1 MNQSLKDD
9 GLLLVFFAHSSIG
22 AWNLLLESIIHG
34 KLQVVS
40 SYSIHTE
47 STTNVLAIGKTSFMS
62 SIIVVCRKLT
72 EQKTAYFEDIIPQSE
87 DNVKSM
93 IDKIP
98 AEKILTIPITDL
110 LIMVYGKVLE
120 TCTQFSELKSYEK
133 DFTPDFKTVIEGSQD
148 FIMRELVSKLTGRN
162 MNLIGPEMAFYLL
175 VRIFYRGKMAAD
187 DAIKITRAITVDL
200 NKLEKDG
207 MITNVGGVT
216 DLTPLQE
223 TNLELKPEELDNAN
237 LYQQLCYLATICQT
251 QGASKVKAILS
262 QSSGNIKTD
271 ELKKIVPLLIKS
283 YRLQINKNVKL
294 DDSEQE
300 ELKILETISDTW
312 GGTKIEGSLDGF
324 IEKK

>member
-9 GLLLVFFAHSSIG
+9 GLLVLFFAHSSIE
-22 AWNLLLESIIHG
+22 AWNLLVESIRG
-34 KLQVVS
+34 AKFKVVS

-47 STTNVLAIGKTSFMS
+47 NTSNVIAKGKTSFMS

-72 EQKTAYFEDIIPQSE
+72 EQKTAYFEDIIPQTE

-120 TCTQFSELKSYEK
+120 TCTQFTELKSYEK
-133 DFTPDFKTVIEGSQD
+133 DFTPDFKTLIEGSQD
-148 FIMRELVSKLTGRN
+148 FIMRELVAKLTGRN

-175 VRIFYRGKMAAD
+175 VRIFYRGKMVAD

-200 NKLEKDG
+200 NKLEKEG
-207 MITNVGGVT
+207 MIIIVGGVT
-216 DLTPLQE
+216 NLTPLQE
-223 TNLELKPEELDNAN
+223 TNLELRPEELDSAN

-251 QGASKVKAILS
+251 KGASKVSAILS
-262 QSSGNIKTD
+262 QSAGNIKAD

-283 YRLQINKNVKL
+283 YRLQINKNQKL

-312 GGTKIEGSLDGF
+312 GGTKVEGSLDGF
-324 IEKK
+324 I